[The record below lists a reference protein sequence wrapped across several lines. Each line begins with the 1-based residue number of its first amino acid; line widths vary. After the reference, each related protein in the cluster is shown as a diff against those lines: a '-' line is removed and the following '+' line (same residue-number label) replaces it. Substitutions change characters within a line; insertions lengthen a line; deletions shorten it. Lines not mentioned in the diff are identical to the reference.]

1 MNNTPGEWHIE
12 AENEPPY
19 CRYRY
24 VTSPAFEGGVTI
36 CVMMVPVSARDGPGF
51 CTGWMAHTWRLTRA

>member
-19 CRYRY
+19 CRYSY

-36 CVMMVPVSARDGPGF
+36 CEMMVPVSARDG
-51 CTGWMAHTWRLTRA
+51 WLTHGG